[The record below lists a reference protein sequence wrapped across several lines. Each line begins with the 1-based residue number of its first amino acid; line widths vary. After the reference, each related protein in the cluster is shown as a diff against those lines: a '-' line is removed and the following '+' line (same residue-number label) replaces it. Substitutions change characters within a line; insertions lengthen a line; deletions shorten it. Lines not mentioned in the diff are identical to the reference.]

1 MRCDGDF
8 LLGWKRKCL
17 KEQGLM
23 EGGVGRLWVR
33 SELRTLQFEA
43 ERSRVIVCASLPG
56 SQREEPGLRLTPGSA
71 SGSER
76 QLQLS
81 VR

>member
-1 MRCDGDF
+1 MRCDGDS
-8 LLGWKRKCL
+8 LLGWKRKWL

-43 ERSRVIVCASLPG
+43 ERSRVSVSAHSQGLDAS
-56 SQREEPGLRLTPGSA
+56 EPGL
-71 SGSER
+71 
-76 QLQLS
+76 
-81 VR
+81 